1 MATAT
6 TPPAAPLARPLRFAS
21 GLSRHSAGPR
31 GPLTQAVVRTL
42 SNPMGLFGATVLG
55 VLVIAALAAPLLSP
69 FDPLE
74 QHPGS
79 ELLPPGA
86 RFLLGTDNL
95 GRDLLSRIIFG
106 SRASLLVGVLAVGLG
121 ATVGIATGLA
131 AGYLGGAVDAVIM
144 RLYDA
149 LLSFPAILL
158 GIGVVSILGPGM
170 FSVAYALAVASLP
183 GFARLMRARVLA
195 ERERDYV
202 LAARCIGAVDTR
214 IMAIHVLPNAI
225 APLLIQISLAMAF
238 SVLAESALSF
248 LGLGTQPPQPSWGTM
263 LNESRAYLRTAPGFG
278 IFPGVALALLLLGLN
293 FFSDALRDA
302 LDPRRV
308 NAR

>member
-1 MATAT
+1 
-6 TPPAAPLARPLRFAS
+6 
-21 GLSRHSAGPR
+21 
-31 GPLTQAVVRTL
+31 
-42 SNPMGLFGATVLG
+42 MGLFGATVLG
-55 VLVIAALAAPLLSP
+55 VLVIAAIGAPLLSP

-86 RFLLGTDNL
+86 QFFLGTDNL

-106 SRASLLVGVLAVGLG
+106 SRSSLLVGVLAVALG
-121 ATVGIATGLA
+121 ATVGISTGLA
-131 AGYLGGAVDAVIM
+131 AGYFGGAVDAVIM
-144 RLYDA
+144 RFYDA

-183 GFARLMRARVLA
+183 GFARLMRSRVLA

-202 LAARCIGAVDTR
+202 LAARCIGAGDTR
-214 IMAIHVLPNAI
+214 IMGVHVLPNAI

-308 NAR
+308 NA